1 MPSVAGEIAECR
13 RSIYTITLV
22 TLGCAIFPH
31 VAVCVYIIG
40 IHAYACISQ
49 VACVHTCMYVKVV
62 GRYRPI
68 EHHHTCSY
76 GWSGTQ
82 VTRRADQPALF
93 WHCRHTS
100 ASRFPVCGIV
110 FCVRN
115 GHVLR
120 GYTFQPCSYVGIL
133 RTKFKH
139 CKNILGLGRIVRSM

>member
-68 EHHHTCSY
+68 EHDHTCWY

-82 VTRRADQPALF
+82 LTRQADQPASDS
-93 WHCRHTS
+93 TS
-100 ASRFPVCGIV
+100 RPTGTVLTLPSYVCKQISCLWYSVLCKEWACASRLHIPTVL
-110 FCVRN
+110 VRRYFT
-115 GHVLR
+115 HE
-120 GYTFQPCSYVGIL
+120 I
-133 RTKFKH
+133 
-139 CKNILGLGRIVRSM
+139 